1 MTALLQRIGRL
12 VRGGLGRLA
21 GAAPPSSDYEILT
34 AEQAAAPGDGDG
46 WHAPSVAAWQDRA
59 YRDLLAE
66 MHAGRPRNDLQVA
79 ADAVR
84 HTGLADPAVLEVGCG
99 SGYYSEVLGHL
110 LGHPIRYTGLDYSP
124 AMIDLARTRYPAQ
137 AFVVGDA
144 AALPFADGTFDVV
157 INGAA
162 LMHMLR
168 YREAVAESRRVSRGW
183 CVLHTVPVLARRPTT
198 YLRKRAYGQPTVEVI
213 FNEEELRGLFRANG
227 LVVRRE
233 FDSVPY
239 DLAPV
244 LGEPTASR
252 TYLCQ
257 LAPYGTASR

>member
-1 MTALLQRIGRL
+1 MTALLHRIGRL
-12 VRGGLGRLA
+12 VRGGLGRLV
-21 GAAPPSSDYEILT
+21 GATSVSSDYEILT
-34 AEQAAAPGDGDG
+34 AEEAAAPGDGDG
-46 WHAPSVAAWQDRA
+46 WHDPSVAEWQDRA
-59 YRDLLAE
+59 YRGLLAE

-84 HTGLADPAVLEVGCG
+84 LTGLADPTVLEIGSG
-99 SGYYSEVLGHL
+99 SGYYSEVLSHL
-110 LGHPIRYTGLDYSP
+110 LGHPVRYTGLDYSP
-124 AMIDLARTRYPAQ
+124 AMIDLARTRYPTPT
-137 AFVVGDA
+137 FVVGDA
-144 AALPFADGTFDVV
+144 AALPFADAAFDVV

-168 YREAVAESRRVSRGW
+168 YREAIAESRRVSRGW

-198 YLRKRAYGQPTVEVI
+198 YLRKRAYGRPTVEVV
-213 FNEEELRGLFRANG
+213 FNEEELHDLFHANG
-227 LVVRRE
+227 LALHRT

-257 LAPYGTASR
+257 VVPG